1 MKKFVAVL
9 ALAAL
14 AGTAAAQSRGTIQ
27 FEVSN
32 DGSTWGATT
41 TVNQNGLVWVRGL
54 VSHNHT
60 YHGFAS
66 VTLEDIRFTGT
77 NGTDTFSLSEVTNG
91 TNLNEAHVGSTVGNF
106 ARRFAPS
113 LSGVPA
119 LQLIGAGT
127 GLVRIDNAVN
137 PNTTGRVLMGQS
149 TFAIPGGPFWQGFNG
164 SNPISV
170 FGYVFRA
177 GTGLG
182 RVIDVAGAIT
192 GAGTPPASQFR
203 FYLDAA
209 GSSQIPSSTESRGAS
224 VTIVP
229 APASLALLGL
239 GGLIAGRR
247 RR

>member
-14 AGTAAAQSRGTIQ
+14 AGTAAAQTRGTIRFQ
-27 FEVSN
+27 VSN
-32 DGSTWGATT
+32 DGSTWGSTT

-60 YHGFAS
+60 YYGFAS

-77 NGTDTFSLSEVTNG
+77 NATDTFALTEITNG
-91 TNLNEAHVGSTVGNF
+91 TNLNEAHVGNTVGNF

-113 LSGVPA
+113 ASGVPA
-119 LQLIGAGT
+119 LTLIGAGT

-137 PNTTGRVLMGQS
+137 PDTTGRVLAGQS
-149 TFAIPGGPFWQGFNG
+149 TFAIPGGPFYQGFDG

-177 GTGLG
+177 GTGVG
-182 RVIDVAGAIT
+182 RIINVGGQITVAGN
-192 GAGTPPASQFR
+192 PLLPQFR
-203 FYLDAA
+203 FFVDAA
-209 GSSQIPSSTESRGAS
+209 GTSQIPSEVESIGAS
-224 VTIVP
+224 VEIIP

>member
-1 MKKFVAVL
+1 MKKIAAVL
-9 ALAAL
+9 ALAVL
-14 AGTAAAQSRGTIQ
+14 AGTAAAQTVGTIRFQ
-27 FEVSN
+27 VSN
-32 DGSTWGATT
+32 DGSTWGSST

-60 YHGFAS
+60 YLAFAS

-77 NGTDTFSLSEVTNG
+77 NATDVFALTEITNG
-91 TNLNEAHVGSTVGNF
+91 SNWNELHVGNTVGNF

-113 LSGVPA
+113 ASGVPA
-119 LQLIGAGT
+119 LTLIGAGT

-137 PNTTGRVLMGQS
+137 PDTTGRVLAGQS
-149 TFAIPGGPFWQGFNG
+149 TFAIPGGPFYQGLDT

-170 FGYVFRA
+170 FGYVFQA
-177 GTGLG
+177 GTGVG
-182 RVIDVAGAIT
+182 RVINVGGTITVAGN
-192 GAGTPPASQFR
+192 PLLPQFR
-203 FYLDAA
+203 FFINAA
-209 GSSQIPSSTESRGAS
+209 GSNEIPSMVESIGAS
-224 VTIVP
+224 VEIIP

>member
-1 MKKFVAVL
+1 MKKTVAVL

-27 FEVSN
+27 FQVSN
-32 DGSTWGATT
+32 DGSTWGSTAN
-41 TVNQNGLVWVRGL
+41 VNQNGLVYVRGL

-60 YHGFAS
+60 YLAFAS

-77 NGTDTFSLSEVTNG
+77 NGTDTFALSEITNG
-91 TNLNEAHVGSTVGNF
+91 TNLNEAHVSTVGQF
-106 ARRFAPS
+106 ARRFSPS
-113 LSGVPA
+113 ASGVPA
-119 LQLIGAGT
+119 LQLIGAGS
-127 GLVRIDNAVN
+127 GLVRIDNATN
-137 PNTTGRVLMGQS
+137 PDTTGRVLMGQS
-149 TFAIPGGPFWQGFNG
+149 TFAIPGGPFWQGLDT

-182 RVIDVAGAIT
+182 RVINVGGAIT
-192 GAGTPPASQFR
+192 VAGNPAAPQFR
-203 FYLDAA
+203 FYIDAA
-209 GSSQIPSSTESRGAS
+209 GSSQVPAAVESLGAA

-229 APASLALLGL
+229 APGALALLGL
-239 GGLIAGRR
+239 GGLVAGRR